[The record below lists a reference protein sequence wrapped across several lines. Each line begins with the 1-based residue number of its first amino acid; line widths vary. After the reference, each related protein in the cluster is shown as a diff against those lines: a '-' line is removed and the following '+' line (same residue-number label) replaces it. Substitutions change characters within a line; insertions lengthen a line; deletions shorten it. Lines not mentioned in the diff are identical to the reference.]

1 MSKEGWYGLNGV
13 GGWERME
20 GVGGGG
26 AGFWVLVCFNGVI
39 GMRSASGSQG
49 VCCIDLEEGQCAH
62 RLDDII
68 LYGLPQ
74 GVVVYA
80 VI

>member
-1 MSKEGWYGLNGV
+1 MWTKW
-13 GGWERME
+13 R
-20 GVGGGG
+20 GGG
-26 AGFWVLVCFNGVI
+26 WVLVCFHGVF
-39 GMRSASGSQG
+39 GKRSPSRSRGYAR
-49 VCCIDLEEGQCAH
+49 
-62 RLDDII
+62 RLDDIL